1 MRPNTVVSAI
11 VVFTFLPINQL
22 ALADDSA
29 IGAMAEILISLNH
42 FPSDSD
48 KQRLSEI
55 ADNSDSSKAEISVA
69 TAIANIEHRAK
80 AADKDKLTVIV
91 ADESASSQ
99 LRDLASVVLALNHT
113 PSATDVAKLESIAP
127 ES

>member
-1 MRPNTVVSAI
+1 MRTNTVVSAI
-11 VVFTFLPINQL
+11 AVFIILPITQL

-55 ADNSDSSKAEISVA
+55 VDNSDSSEAEIAVA
-69 TAIANIEHRAK
+69 TAIANIEHHAM
-80 AADKDKLTVIV
+80 AADKEKLTVIV
-91 ADESASSQ
+91 ADESASFQ
-99 LRDLASVVLALNHT
+99 LRDLSSVVLALNHT
-113 PSATDVAKLESIAP
+113 PSATDIEKLASLVP

>member
-1 MRPNTVVSAI
+1 MRKNTVISAI
-11 VVFTFLPINQL
+11 VVFTFLPVTQL
-22 ALADDSA
+22 AFADDSA
-29 IGAMAEILISLNH
+29 TGAMAEILISLNH

-55 ADNSDSSKAEISVA
+55 VDNSDSSKAEIAVA

-80 AADKDKLTVIV
+80 DADKEKLTVIV
-91 ADESASSQ
+91 ADESASFQ

-113 PSATDVAKLESIAP
+113 PSATDITKLASLVP